1 MAKTYD
7 YCEIKLEEYEAPGL
21 PMCDMQI
28 GAEYSIEAYWPG
40 GEWDNPP
47 DGGELELG
55 AVEVLSARMGEDR
68 LEATPEEIQ
77 ALQKALRADR
87 EALGRIEEQ
96 LGELVS

>member
-21 PMCDMQI
+21 PMCDLSV
-28 GAEYSIEAYWPG
+28 GAEFSFSG
-40 GEWDNPP
+40 GWEP
-47 DGGELELG
+47 DGFDPGEPGELELG

-77 ALQKALRADR
+77 ALQKALRSDR